1 MMDTKSINLF
11 SRTNKIFIV
20 AFSFYLCFTNGYS
33 QENSMSL
40 KDSVSLDMN
49 FKYGQLP
56 NGFTYFIKNIKD
68 PQSKL
73 HLRLY
78 NKAGSSQQDDD
89 QFNVSHAVEHL
100 AYKATEHFPLGIAN
114 SKRIDNLDMD
124 MYDYISAFN
133 GMKGTIYNF
142 DAPSNNIEA
151 LEIGLLYFKDI
162 AMGLKLKETDINSV
176 RGEVWQ
182 ELIMG
187 EGDNLNNFYANSLM
201 YSKLF
206 PCDEDWFNFI
216 DNKGNFS
223 SEAVRRFYKD
233 WYRPEL
239 MGISI
244 VGNIDNVDELE
255 NRIKETFSDFIQPKI
270 TRKKIN
276 CDSAY
281 YSRSNQFVVVK
292 RERDTSKFI
301 EDDVT
306 NIHLIYRNPIEAITN
321 KKQILEN
328 TLKFQFLVDMVA
340 KRMYESSN
348 KYNSFDI
355 SVLDLSKVEGRSQA
369 MNVILNVRKNLEK
382 QGMLEML
389 EVLHQLKE
397 FGVSE
402 KQWLSYKDKQ
412 TSNLAQTNSQDTD
425 DWSDKFFKYYVMED
439 ILSFEENENLHNM
452 WEGISLEEI
461 NQFLNKFLNKN
472 PEDIGIVIP
481 SNQSSFM
488 WDEKEIRSFIK
499 EKFKRPVLPYGS
511 PEIKTSIIKD
521 KDIVKLKK
529 IGYKDKGIGES
540 GARDVILK
548 NGIKVVL
555 NPYKKE
561 SLNKSHKVKIQGFS
575 PRGANSYLKPN
586 YFSAINAAEIVRNS
600 GVNGVDKFELKRFLD
615 STSLRSGTGFIYP
628 YINNQE
634 SGIDAFGGSEDLE
647 TMFQLIFLYFTKPN
661 KDKLAF
667 LDWKEN
673 EHNAYINPTYSLI
686 TTDFEN
692 KIGELTGNPWGK
704 NPTSGTRRFKTIAAT
719 DLDISYNIYQEIF
732 GKADDFTF
740 LISGNFEEQQVL
752 SLAQKYLGNLPTKT
766 IQYKKTFN
774 LQKSKVL
781 ALDPS
786 YYQFPSQGNYKMG
799 NISYGTRY
807 IQKIDNLNDWKDK
820 LKVEALGEFL
830 RQKLW
835 SLRFK
840 KDFALFD
847 VKAAGIYDD
856 NLNRYEIITY
866 LDCKPDEF
874 VKLQKEVKQI
884 YSDIKLGLFSDAD
897 LKKSLS
903 RMYLIYEFQ
912 RAMDPKRV
920 NHRLYEH
927 YRHGQPWTD
936 ATDLEN
942 FVKSISVADI
952 VEVANKYC
960 SQENFN
966 QFVMWDTKIE

>member
-11 SRTNKIFIV
+11 SRTNKIFIL
-20 AFSFYLCFTNGYS
+20 AFSFYLCFINGYS
-33 QENSMSL
+33 QENSMRL

-49 FKYGQLP
+49 FKYGQLS
-56 NGFTYFIKNIKD
+56 NGFTYFIKNIEE

-100 AYKATEHFPLGIAN
+100 AFKATEHFPLGIAN
-114 SKRIDNLDMD
+114 SKRIDSLKMD

-133 GMKGTIYNF
+133 GMKGTLYNF
-142 DAPSNNIEA
+142 DAPTNNIEA

-162 AMGLKLKETDINSV
+162 AMGLKFKETDINSV

-182 ELIMG
+182 ELIMA

-206 PCDEDWFNFI
+206 PCDEDWFNLI

-233 WYRPEL
+233 WYRPDL

-244 VGNIDNVDELE
+244 VGNIDNLDELE

-276 CDSAY
+276 CDSIY
-281 YSRSNQFVVVK
+281 YSRNNQFVIVK
-292 RERDTSKFI
+292 REQDTSKLL

-306 NIHLIYRNPIEAITN
+306 NIHLIYRNPIEDVSN

-340 KRMYESSN
+340 KRIYERSN

-355 SVLDLSKVEGRSQA
+355 SVLDLSKTEGRTQA
-369 MNVILNVRKNLEK
+369 MNVFLNVRKNREK
-382 QGMLEML
+382 QGMVEML

-412 TSNLAQTNSQDTD
+412 TSYIAQTNSQDND
-425 DWSDKFFKYYVMED
+425 DWSDKFFKNYVMED
-439 ILSFEENENLHNM
+439 ILSFEENENLHNI

-461 NQFLNKFLNKN
+461 NLFLNKFLNKN

-499 EKFKRPVLPYGS
+499 EKFKKPLLPYRT
-511 PEIKTSIIKD
+511 PDKKTSIIKD
-521 KDIVKLKK
+521 KDIAKLKK
-529 IGYKDKGIGES
+529 LGYKDNGIGES
-540 GARDVILK
+540 GAREVILK
-548 NGIKVVL
+548 NGVKVVL
-555 NPYKKE
+555 NSYKKE
-561 SLNKSHKVKIQGFS
+561 SLNKSHKIKIQGYS
-575 PRGANSYLKPN
+575 PCGANSYPKPN

-600 GVNGVDKFELKRFLD
+600 GVNGVDKFELNRFLD
-615 STSLRSGTGFIYP
+615 TTSLRSGTGFIYP
-628 YINNQE
+628 YISNQE
-634 SGIDAFGGSEDLE
+634 SGIEALGGSEDLE

-661 KDKLAF
+661 KDKVAF
-667 LDWKEN
+667 FDWKEN
-673 EHNAYINPTYSLI
+673 EHNGYINPTYSLI

-704 NPTSGTRRFKTIAAT
+704 ESTSGTKRFYTIAET

-752 SLAQKYLGNLPTKT
+752 SLAQKYLGNLPSKA
-766 IQYKKTFN
+766 IQNKKTFN
-774 LQKSKVL
+774 LQMPVFKQG
-781 ALDPS
+781 PS
-786 YYQFPSQGNYKMG
+786 YFQFPSQGNYKMR
-799 NISYGTRY
+799 NIRYGTRY
-807 IQKIDNLNDWKDK
+807 IHKIDSPDDWKDK
-820 LKVEALGEFL
+820 LKVEALGELL
-830 RQKLW
+830 RQQLW
-835 SLRFK
+835 ALRFK
-840 KDFALFD
+840 KGYAVYDI
-847 VKAAGIYDD
+847 KAAGIYIN
-856 NLNRYEIITY
+856 NLNRYEIISY

-903 RMYLIYEFQ
+903 RMYSLYETK
-912 RAMDPKRV
+912 RAMDPKKV
-920 NHRLYEH
+920 NQRLYEH
-927 YRHGQPWTD
+927 YRHRQPWTD
-936 ATDLEN
+936 AADMEN
-942 FVKSISVADI
+942 FVKLISVADI
-952 VEVANKYC
+952 IEVANKYC
-960 SQENFN
+960 NQENFN
-966 QFVMWDTKIE
+966 EFVMWDKKIE